1 MREAWYS
8 QEMETEGRIS
18 RATSALSRTS
28 QRRSHPEAGTGNPA
42 RVGARERV
50 TSFSIPARDGSP
62 AQVIFSPTVPF
73 LSHVPSSWG
82 GIGWEQLRKE
92 APPPSQL
99 PHNPGHSL
107 FPALAVP
114 LGRGRRDREVPRG
127 GPDLC

>member
-1 MREAWYS
+1 MREAWYL
-8 QEMETEGRIS
+8 QEMVETEGRIS

-50 TSFSIPARDGSP
+50 PSFSIPARDGCP
-62 AQVIFSPTVPF
+62 GQVIFSPTVPF
-73 LSHVPSSWG
+73 LSHVPSSRG
-82 GIGWEQLRKE
+82 GMGWEQPRKE
-92 APPPSQL
+92 APPP
-99 PHNPGHSL
+99 PHNPRHSL

-114 LGRGRRDREVPRG
+114 LGRGRRGRVVPGG